1 MDASLDTD
9 VIIHLYTC
17 DRQNLIYSSF
27 EHLYYYDYLLEN
39 ELKRKS
45 RMIYDRLKC
54 DTTIK
59 PIQIVTSRDLVSKGV
74 KSLFE
79 SYLQDYKY
87 LFDAGEMHAVALA
100 KSLGITA
107 LVSDDTKE
115 YGPHE
120 TLVKELIT
128 DVIPF
133 SFYEL
138 LFLKYLKSQISVAEM
153 KSEFESV
160 TSASMPKHPMQFKP
174 RIASVVRRFSNKS
187 GTLRDVDW
195 MTRFCQDFSV
205 DYRGKMME
213 LQNFLNK

>member
-9 VIIHLYTC
+9 VIIHLYSC
-17 DRQNLIYSSF
+17 ERQNLIFSSF
-27 EHLYYYDYLLEN
+27 DHLYYYEYLFEQ

-45 RMIYDRLKC
+45 RVIYDRLKG
-54 DTTIK
+54 DTALK
-59 PIQIVTSRDLVSKGV
+59 QIQIVTSRDLISMDV
-74 KSLFE
+74 KSLFD
-79 SYLQDYKY
+79 SYLRDYQD
-87 LFDAGEMHAVALA
+87 LFDTGEMHAVALA

-133 SFYEL
+133 AFYEL
-138 LFLKYLKSQISVAEM
+138 LFLKYLESLISVTEM

-160 TSASMPKHPMQFKP
+160 TLTSMPKHPMQFKP
-174 RIASVVRRFSNKS
+174 RIAGVVRRFSNKS
-187 GTLRDVDW
+187 GTTRDIDW
-195 MTRFCQDFSV
+195 MTRFCQDNTI
-205 DYRGKMME
+205 DYRRKMLE